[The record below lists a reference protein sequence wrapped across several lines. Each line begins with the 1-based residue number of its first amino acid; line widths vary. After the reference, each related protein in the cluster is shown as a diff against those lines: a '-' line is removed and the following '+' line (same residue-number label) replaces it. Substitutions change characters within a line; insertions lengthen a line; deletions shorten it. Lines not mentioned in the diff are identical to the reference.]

1 MELQFTGYDK
11 WDLSVKKEVLYEFAW
26 SLQSAVE
33 RACPE
38 KEREEKFPFLNALY
52 ERSIKD
58 AGRLLVTDDPVEV
71 LNIEGRLDSLQTML
85 PLLEN
90 LKDEIHLH

>member
-33 RACPE
+33 RACSE

-85 PLLEN
+85 PLLEA